1 MNKGQWV
8 LLNTLFDIDI
18 EKINLRYYPNGVKFK
33 QKSVR
38 VLLIKVLRSKRNGG
52 RVPQSQKHH

>member
-18 EKINLRYYPNGVKFK
+18 EKINLRHYPNGVKFK

-52 RVPQSQKHH
+52 